1 MVTKLFIHE
10 TVYYFKSMQT
20 YFKQRN
26 THTHTSSSPEMK
38 AQYAGEISQF
48 VSECER
54 KGLNHLKYCLEAVRN
69 C

>member
-1 MVTKLFIHE
+1 MKQFIISNLCKPISNRE
-10 TVYYFKSMQT
+10 TH
-20 YFKQRN
+20 